1 MAVTEL
7 GKAVREARRKT
18 NDTLLTMSEALNK
31 SPAFLSA
38 IETGKTKIPLDF
50 VNSIITFLKQKLL
63 FPSDL
68 VQLAMVDNENAPLD
82 GLSNQHKMMV
92 AGFANSKF
100 TKDEL
105 DKICNLLDEIHNFKV
120 RHLAMAKTMNMYYVA
135 KGLIQ

>member
-50 VNSIITFLKQKLL
+50 VNNIITFFEAKNYF
-63 FPSDL
+63 FPSNL
-68 VQLAMVDNENAPLD
+68 IELAMVDNENAPLD

-105 DKICNLLDEIHNFKV
+105 DKICNLLDEIHNFKGEASNDGKK
-120 RHLAMAKTMNMYYVA
+120 R
-135 KGLIQ
+135 

>member
-50 VNSIITFLKQKLL
+50 VNSIITFFEAKNYF
-63 FPSDL
+63 FPIDL
-68 VQLAMVDNENAPLD
+68 IQLAMVDNENAPLD

-105 DKICNLLDEIHNFKV
+105 DKICNLLDEIHNFKGEASSDGKK
-120 RHLAMAKTMNMYYVA
+120 R
-135 KGLIQ
+135 

>member
-50 VNSIITFLKQKLL
+50 VNSIITFFEAKNYF

-105 DKICNLLDEIHNFKV
+105 DKICNLLAEIHNFKGEASDDGKK
-120 RHLAMAKTMNMYYVA
+120 R
-135 KGLIQ
+135 

>member
-18 NDTLLTMSEALNK
+18 NDTLMTMSDALKK

-50 VNSIITFLKQKLL
+50 VEEIINFFKSKNYTFTQN
-63 FPSDL
+63 L

-82 GLSNQHKMMV
+82 GLSDQHKMMV

-100 TKDEL
+100 TREEL
-105 DKICNLLDEIHNFKV
+105 EKICKLLDEIHNFKGEASKDG
-120 RHLAMAKTMNMYYVA
+120 RSR
-135 KGLIQ
+135 

>member
-1 MAVTEL
+1 MAVKEL
-7 GKAVREARRKT
+7 GKAVREARRNT

-50 VNSIITFLKQKLL
+50 VDDIITFFKTKNYD
-63 FPSDL
+63 FPNDL
-68 VQLAMVDNENAPLD
+68 VELAMVDNESAPLD

-105 DKICNLLDEIHNFKV
+105 DKICNLLDEIHNFRGEASTDGKK
-120 RHLAMAKTMNMYYVA
+120 R
-135 KGLIQ
+135 

>member
-1 MAVTEL
+1 MAVTEF
-7 GKAVREARRKT
+7 GKAVRQARRKT
-18 NDTLLTMSEALNK
+18 NDTLLTMSEALLK

-50 VNSIITFLKQKLL
+50 VNEVIDFFVLKNVTFEQN
-63 FPSDL
+63 L

-82 GLSNQHKMMV
+82 GLSDQHKMMV

-105 DKICNLLDEIHNFKV
+105 EKICNLLNEIHPKPE
-120 RHLAMAKTMNMYYVA
+120 ASKDDE
-135 KGLIQ
+135 KQ